1 MQIHNKFLFI
11 NGSKDVGV
19 VARDISV
26 KEQMTMMLRYVD
38 DKGHVIERFP
48 IFHYRCIKNDVA
60 MRVGFLALLE
70 NVEHRFVIPKVSKVC
85 EYADVF

>member
-1 MQIHNKFLFI
+1 MKVSF
-11 NGSKDVGV
+11 
-19 VARDISV
+19 
-26 KEQMTMMLRYVD
+26 
-38 DKGHVIERFP
+38 HVPQQP

-60 MRVGFLALLE
+60 MRVGFRALLE